1 MQNKKWMCKLHI
13 HFFCF
18 SCFVYRTIYFTNSYI
33 EEQGNKIKN
42 PERMVW
48 FAAENRVEVHKND
61 EKCENVFV
69 RDGESRKL
77 DRILHRK
84 YCSFFFFFYA

>member
-1 MQNKKWMCKLHI
+1 M
-13 HFFCF
+13 
-18 SCFVYRTIYFTNSYI
+18 
-33 EEQGNKIKN
+33 
-42 PERMVW
+42 W

-69 RDGESRKL
+69 RDGENSKL

-84 YCSFFFFFYA
+84 YCSFFFFFLHNNEMRGGSLRTERQNMDFPAVLRAV